1 MPDTTHHFYS
11 KLTCRYN
18 FQNYSGLRVPQLFRG
33 LLRVERNFSEGENEL
48 KSESNEE
55 LPIKADSFFFF
66 FMLLFLLYFFFFSFL
81 LFFFATCTAF
91 SLVEN
96 RGGVIPLEVSFY
108 PHCHSFFLL
117 FTQTHFLRH
126 RMYYTHVNLHN
137 LHLWC
142 RKPTDPTK
150 LTQRNSR
157 ATFFNK
163 PSRWCVFNS
172 RSL

>member
-33 LLRVERNFSEGENEL
+33 LLRVQRNFSEGENEL

-81 LFFFATCTAF
+81 FFS
-91 SLVEN
+91 SL
-96 RGGVIPLEVSFY
+96 RHFRWLKIGVGLSHSKFHSTPIVTVSSY
-108 PHCHSFFLL
+108 FLL
-117 FTQTHFLRH
+117 KLIFYDIACTT
-126 RMYYTHVNLHN
+126 
-137 LHLWC
+137 
-142 RKPTDPTK
+142 PT
-150 LTQRNSR
+150 
-157 ATFFNK
+157 
-163 PSRWCVFNS
+163 
-172 RSL
+172 